1 LKETSMN
8 IDKRWMLLLAVT
20 ASAAAGAAFASRTLR
35 HQARATGQ
43 TQHSTNLK
51 TWENEGGNLAPPPA
65 SALQPAAH

>member
-1 LKETSMN
+1 MN

-35 HQARATGQ
+35 HHARATGES
-43 TQHSTNLK
+43 QHSTNLK

-65 SALQPAAH
+65 SALQPAAL